1 MKRINIILIVLS
13 FSMLLLLGACT
24 QKKIVI
30 GVSQCC
36 SGVWREKV
44 NNEMRLAQ
52 YQYKN
57 VDLLFTTAEN
67 DGQRQARQIDSMIAR
82 KVDLIVV
89 APDNVN
95 DVTPAIERAY
105 RAHIPVILLTER

>member
-1 MKRINIILIVLS
+1 MKRINIILIVLLS
-13 FSMLLLLGACT
+13 SILLLGSCT
-24 QKKIVI
+24 QKKMVI

-44 NNEMRLAQ
+44 NNEIRLAQ

-95 DVTPAIERAY
+95 DVTPASELIVRIS
-105 RAHIPVILLTER
+105 RLSSSTER

>member
-36 SGVWREKV
+36 GGVWREKV

-67 DGQRQARQIDSMIAR
+67 DGHHPVR
-82 KVDLIVV
+82 KPNGKNQDQ
-89 APDNVN
+89 
-95 DVTPAIERAY
+95 
-105 RAHIPVILLTER
+105 HH

>member
-1 MKRINIILIVLS
+1 MKRINIILIVLLS
-13 FSMLLLLGACT
+13 SILLLGSCT
-24 QKKIVI
+24 QKKMVI

-44 NNEMRLAQ
+44 NNEICLAQ

-67 DGQRQARQIDSMIAR
+67 DGQRQARQIDSM
-82 KVDLIVV
+82 KSG
-89 APDNVN
+89 
-95 DVTPAIERAY
+95 
-105 RAHIPVILLTER
+105 

>member
-1 MKRINIILIVLS
+1 MEKLYKNLTILFCMI
-13 FSMLLLLGACT
+13 LLLGSCT
-24 QKKIVI
+24 QKNVVI

-36 SGVWREKV
+36 GGVWREKV

-89 APDNVN
+89 APDNEIGR
-95 DVTPAIERAY
+95 ASCRER
-105 RAHIPVILLTER
+105 V

>member
-1 MKRINIILIVLS
+1 MIMV
-13 FSMLLLLGACT
+13 LLLLTSCSER
-24 QKKIVI
+24 KVLI

-36 SGVWREKV
+36 GGKWREKV

-57 VDLLFTTAEN
+57 VDLWFTTAEN
-67 DGQRQARQIDSMIAR
+67 DGQLQARQIDSMVA
-82 KVDLIVV
+82 KKMDLIVV

-95 DVTPAIERAY
+95 DGQVCS
-105 RAHIPVILLTER
+105 V

>member
-1 MKRINIILIVLS
+1 MHPEEDGDWCVL
-13 FSMLLLLGACT
+13 MLDR
-24 QKKIVI
+24 
-30 GVSQCC
+30 S
-36 SGVWREKV
+36 SWREKV

-52 YQYKN
+52 YQYRD
-57 VDLLFTTAEN
+57 VDLLFQPPAEN

-105 RAHIPVILLTER
+105 RAHIPVNPSHRR